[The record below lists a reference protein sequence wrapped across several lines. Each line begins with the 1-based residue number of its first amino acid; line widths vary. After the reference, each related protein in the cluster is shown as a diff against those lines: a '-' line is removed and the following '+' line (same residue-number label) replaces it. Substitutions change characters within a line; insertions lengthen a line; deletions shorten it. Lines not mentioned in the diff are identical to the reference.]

1 MYLQR
6 MLAVFALAVSAAV
19 FSGCP
24 CDPPVRGELTPF
36 SGRFG
41 YFVEGPWGFEGALT
55 KENLGDAAWILE
67 GTFQFPTSG
76 YIVFP
81 TKVLVLES
89 YPEQVHITF
98 QVMPPSPNQ
107 MVLQVITE
115 VSIAP
120 VTIAASDEATFDVRF
135 QTLCFIPPESN

>member
-1 MYLQR
+1 
-6 MLAVFALAVSAAV
+6 
-19 FSGCP
+19 
-24 CDPPVRGELTPF
+24 
-36 SGRFG
+36 
-41 YFVEGPWGFEGALT
+41 
-55 KENLGDAAWILE
+55 
-67 GTFQFPTSG
+67 
-76 YIVFP
+76 VFP

-115 VSIAP
+115 VPIAP
-120 VTIAASDEATFDVRF
+120 VTIAVSDEATFDVRF

>member
-6 MLAVFALAVSAAV
+6 MLAVFALAGAAAL

-24 CDPPVRGELTPF
+24 CDPPSQGELTPF

-55 KENLGDAAWILE
+55 KENPGDEEWALE
-67 GTFQFPTSG
+67 GTFRFPTSG
-76 YIVFP
+76 YLVFP
-81 TKVLVLES
+81 TKVLALES

-98 QVMPPSPNQ
+98 QVLPPSPNQ

-115 VSIAP
+115 APIAP
-120 VTIAASDEATFDVRF
+120 VTIAASDEATFEVRF
-135 QTLCFIPPESN
+135 QSLCFAPPESD